1 MQLIE
6 ATALHAAA
14 LRRRKRSP
22 RTIEFYAFW
31 LSALARFLACP
42 RLDAVTLADLRA
54 WIDSLIARN
63 LAPASMRG
71 AGITAKVLFTWCVR
85 EELINSSPA
94 SRLELPQRVHR
105 QPDPLTTNDL
115 LTVINSIQCGGRH
128 PARDTALVCFLA
140 ETGCRRSEVVTLTAS
155 DVHMQEGYAVVV
167 GKGNKQRWVF
177 FGEATTVALA
187 DWLKVRPE
195 SATTLFGV
203 AASGLREVLR
213 RLSVRTGLHL
223 TPHRFRRSAATLRA
237 ARRID
242 APALQS
248 MMGWTDLVTANA
260 YVAATDVAAA
270 AARTNPLTGIA
281 VPRATT

>member
-6 ATALHAAA
+6 ATALHTAA

-22 RTIEFYAFW
+22 RTIEFYLFW
-31 LSALARFLACP
+31 LQALDRFLMCP
-42 RLDAVTLADLRA
+42 DIGDVTLADLRA

-63 LAPASMRG
+63 LATASVRG
-71 AGITAKVLFTWCVR
+71 AGITVKVFLSWCAR

-94 SRLELPQRVHR
+94 GRLELPQRVRR

-140 ETGCRRSEVVTLTAS
+140 ETGCRRTELVALAIA
-155 DVHMQEGYAVVV
+155 DVHVDCGYAVVL
-167 GKGNKQRWVF
+167 GKGNRQRAVF
-177 FGEATTVALA
+177 FGEATVAALE
-187 DWLKVRPE
+187 DWLKVRPKSE
-195 SATTLFGV
+195 ETLFGMT
-203 AASGLREVLR
+203 ASGLREVLR
-213 RLSVRTGLHL
+213 RLSAKTGLHL

-260 YVAATDVAAA
+260 YVAATQVAEA
-270 AARTNPLTGIA
+270 AARTHPLTGVA